1 MSKNLEFKL
10 LVPPGACKLR
20 RVSCNAQQSYFFQIH
35 IFFKK
40 IFFNK
45 MSLKNP
51 KTLRKYYENLM
62 IKLQFLKPLIFLK
75 PIKSYKIE

>member
-1 MSKNLEFKL
+1 
-10 LVPPGACKLR
+10 
-20 RVSCNAQQSYFFQIH
+20 
-35 IFFKK
+35 
-40 IFFNK
+40 

>member
-1 MSKNLEFKL
+1 MSKNLEFKF

-20 RVSCNAQQSYFFQIH
+20 RVSCNAQQV
-35 IFFKK
+35 IFFKYIFFFYK
-40 IFFNK
+40 FFFNK
-45 MSLKNP
+45 MSLKNA